1 MKTQKSC
8 LYMVILVACMFPQ
21 WLHAAMTGTLELRG
35 RKEPALVGIDVNTLV
50 VKVAGD
56 VNSGAYAEL
65 LRGIESLTRSD
76 IRMAC
81 AGLPL
86 SSSPRQHSDSD
97 DKPLLRVNVHI
108 VDLDDNR
115 SICFVRTCLTRTV
128 CLAEDCSASFKAVV
142 WETPPAVETL
152 DRSTLQTELAKIV
165 SEQAKSFA
173 HSYILSNPRLLPD
186 VDKSSQKQTSRA
198 TSSPAAKQPVQSQP
212 EFVASK
218 NSQVFHKPG
227 CPFAQK
233 IASKNLVTYNSR
245 DEAIAAG
252 KRPCKS
258 CNP

>member
-1 MKTQKSC
+1 
-8 LYMVILVACMFPQ
+8 
-21 WLHAAMTGTLELRG
+21 MTNTLELRG
-35 RKEPALVGIDVNTLV
+35 KKEPALAGIDVNNLII
-50 VKVAGD
+50 KVAGD
-56 VNSGAYAEL
+56 INSGAYVEL
-65 LRGIESLTRSD
+65 LRGIESLTQSN
-76 IRMAC
+76 IRTAC
-81 AGLPL
+81 AGFTP
-86 SSSPRQHSDSD
+86 SSSHRQHSNSD

-108 VDLDDNR
+108 VDLDDSR

-128 CLAEDCSASFKAVV
+128 CLAEDCSESFKAIV

-165 SEQAKSFA
+165 SEQAKSFT
-173 HSYILSNPRLLPD
+173 HSYIMSNPRLLPD
-186 VDKSSQKQTSRA
+186 VNKPS
-198 TSSPAAKQPVQSQP
+198 AKQAPRTISRDATEQSEQAQST
-212 EFVASK
+212 FVASK

-233 IASKNLVTYNSR
+233 IASKNRVSYSSR